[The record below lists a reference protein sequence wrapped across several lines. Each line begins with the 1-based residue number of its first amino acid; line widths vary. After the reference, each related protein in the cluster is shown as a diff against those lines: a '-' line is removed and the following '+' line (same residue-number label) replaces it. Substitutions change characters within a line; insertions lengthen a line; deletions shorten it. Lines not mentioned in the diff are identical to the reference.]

1 MKKFDRVLV
10 LALTLA
16 LWALAIGQVTR
27 ASAQERFQVTRG
39 FKEAVE
45 RIVDDY
51 YVGSCSADSFCPK
64 STGIRPANCSKPSET
79 SAFGSRMAR
88 LI

>member
-1 MKKFDRVLV
+1 MKTFDRVLV

-16 LWALAIGQVTR
+16 LSALAIGQVTR
-27 ASAQERFQVTRG
+27 AFAQERYQVTRG

-51 YVGSCSADSFCPK
+51 YV
-64 STGIRPANCSKPSET
+64 RN
-79 SAFGSRMAR
+79 
-88 LI
+88 LINDTCYVINGDVQDGAKDDVSYVHC

>member
-1 MKKFDRVLV
+1 MKTFDRVLV

-16 LWALAIGQVTR
+16 LSALAIGQVTR

-45 RIVDDY
+45 RVVDEY
-51 YVGSCSADSFCPK
+51 YVG
-64 STGIRPANCSKPSET
+64 N
-79 SAFGSRMAR
+79 
-88 LI
+88 LINEICYVTNGDVQDGAKDDVSYVHC

>member
-1 MKKFDRVLV
+1 MKTLDRVLV

-16 LWALAIGQVTR
+16 LWALAVGQVTR

-45 RIVDDY
+45 RVVDEY
-51 YVGSCSADSFCPK
+51 YVG
-64 STGIRPANCSKPSET
+64 N
-79 SAFGSRMAR
+79 
-88 LI
+88 LINEICYVTNGDVQDGAKDDVSYVHC

>member
-10 LALTLA
+10 LALTVA
-16 LWALAIGQVTR
+16 LWALVIGQVTR

-51 YVGSCSADSFCPK
+51 YVG
-64 STGIRPANCSKPSET
+64 N
-79 SAFGSRMAR
+79 
-88 LI
+88 LINEVCYVSNGEVQDGAKDDVSYVHC

>member
-1 MKKFDRVLV
+1 MNTFDRVLV

-27 ASAQERFQVTRG
+27 ASAQERFQATRG

-45 RIVDDY
+45 RIVDNY
-51 YVGSCSADSFCPK
+51 YVG
-64 STGIRPANCSKPSET
+64 N
-79 SAFGSRMAR
+79 
-88 LI
+88 LINDLCYVSNGEVQDGAKDDVGYVHC

>member
-1 MKKFDRVLV
+1 MKTFDRVLV

-51 YVGSCSADSFCPK
+51 YVG
-64 STGIRPANCSKPSET
+64 N
-79 SAFGSRMAR
+79 
-88 LI
+88 LINEVCYVNNGEVQDGAKNGVSYVHC

>member
-1 MKKFDRVLV
+1 MNTFDRVLV

-27 ASAQERFQVTRG
+27 ASAQERFQATRG

-45 RIVDDY
+45 RIVDNY
-51 YVGSCSADSFCPK
+51 YVG
-64 STGIRPANCSKPSET
+64 N
-79 SAFGSRMAR
+79 
-88 LI
+88 LINDICYVTNGEVQDGAKDDVSYVHC

>member
-1 MKKFDRVLV
+1 MNTFDRVLV

-27 ASAQERFQVTRG
+27 ASAQERFQATRG

-45 RIVDDY
+45 RIVDNY
-51 YVGSCSADSFCPK
+51 YVG
-64 STGIRPANCSKPSET
+64 N
-79 SAFGSRMAR
+79 
-88 LI
+88 LINDLCYVSNGEVQDGAKDDVSYVHC